1 MLAVRR
7 RRRAFKTVTVASTRG
22 TMNVD
27 IRRLLVAGMAM
38 PALYFLALFIAGA
51 LYPEYSHV
59 RQVASDLGAVGA
71 PYGYATA
78 FNIALVA
85 VGLSGLAGSLGLA
98 LGLSRLGA
106 ARSLAVMA
114 GLVPAMPSVSLVQS
128 GLFPL
133 PSPYHASFILLLVG
147 VVTPVVGALALRRL
161 PSTGPIRVTLCL
173 AFAASLIVVGII
185 FGIGGLVTEDNLGL
199 WLRVWAAVSLP
210 TIGILCFVVR
220 KRLA

>member
-1 MLAVRR
+1 
-7 RRRAFKTVTVASTRG
+7 
-22 TMNVD
+22 MNVD
-27 IRRLLVAGMAM
+27 IRSLLVAGMAM
-38 PALYFLALFIAGA
+38 PVLYFLALFIAGA

-78 FNIALVA
+78 FNAALVG

-98 LGLSRLGA
+98 LGLLRLGA

-114 GLVPAMPSVSLVQS
+114 GVVPAMPSLSLVQS
-128 GLFPL
+128 GFFPL
-133 PSPYHASFILLLVG
+133 PSPHHSSFILLLVG
-147 VVTPVVGALALRRL
+147 VLTPMVGAFALRRL
-161 PSTGPIRVTLCL
+161 PSTGPIRLTLYL
-173 AFAASLIVVGII
+173 AFAASLLVLGII
-185 FGIGGLVTEDNLGL
+185 FGFGGLVTEANLGL

-210 TIGILCFVVR
+210 TIGILCFAVR